1 MLEEYLKASTSS
13 GSAAPVSAVLR
24 PAKVCLYESFTV
36 AAAAVVVVVV
46 VLVALEEYLK
56 ASTSSGSVARPA
68 KVCQPHM
75 SNTAQW
81 VTVCQQCCVREAAV
95 IDGLMAGV
103 TSFLETLG
111 VREHPWENWI
121 EVREM

>member
-1 MLEEYLKASTSS
+1 VSFCSNTKLRAFYGKWIEALFTYDVDVLEEYLKASTSS

-75 SNTAQW
+75 SNTAQ
-81 VTVCQQCCVREAAV
+81 
-95 IDGLMAGV
+95 
-103 TSFLETLG
+103 
-111 VREHPWENWI
+111 
-121 EVREM
+121 